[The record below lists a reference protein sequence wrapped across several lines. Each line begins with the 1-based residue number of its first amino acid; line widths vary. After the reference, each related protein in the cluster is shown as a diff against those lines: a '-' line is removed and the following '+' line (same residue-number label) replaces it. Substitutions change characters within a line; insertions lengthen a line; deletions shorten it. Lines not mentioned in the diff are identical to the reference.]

1 MSSTSFLNKFQGVR
15 IFLLYPKIVIPR
27 IYLAVPVVVIL
38 LLLISHISHY
48 IDMKKLLTIHL
59 SMTRYLCKSKLCFNP
74 RLIFISCQPI
84 LKIDRGKT
92 QLNLV
97 YTKLYFAYLL
107 GHVLYFRI
115 KISACCKTILIYASC
130 YNPFSGLVV
139 EITKV
144 KKSIGLEM
152 D

>member
-1 MSSTSFLNKFQGVR
+1 MMSSTSFLNKFQGVG
-15 IFLLYPKIVIPR
+15 IFLLYPKIVISS
-27 IYLAVPVVVIL
+27 IYLAVPVVIL

-59 SMTRYLCKSKLCFNP
+59 SMTRYLCKSKLRFNP
-74 RLIFISCQPI
+74 RLIFISCYPM

-92 QLNLV
+92 QFNLV
-97 YTKLYFAYLL
+97 YTKLCFAYLL

-115 KISACCKTILIYASC
+115 KISACCKTIVIYGSC

-144 KKSIGLEM
+144 KESIGLEM